1 MRLDSKQAPADDEVI
16 VRCRRLLANFDTLV
30 QVSVGKVVA
39 STRCFS
45 FTSENEVIIK
55 GRCRD
60 YSALAN
66 NSSDEKFIQFV
77 CIAHVLPAAYSTV
90 EHTIQLQSAHNA
102 SQLHDIGHST
112 IQLLPEIFSSTEG
125 NTRVIF
131 CCDAVN
137 DEALQLLAQS
147 GLYLVCT
154 NTNDSILL
162 ERSLSHF
169 SSFC

>member
-1 MRLDSKQAPADDEVI
+1 MNLDRKQAPADNEVI
-16 VRCRRLLANFDTLV
+16 VLCRRILTNFDTLV
-30 QVSVGKVVA
+30 QVSIGKFVA
-39 STRCFS
+39 ATRCFS
-45 FTSENEVIIK
+45 FTSENEIIIK

-60 YSALAN
+60 YSALTN

-90 EHTIQLQSAHNA
+90 EHTIQLQSADKA

-112 IQLLPEIFSSTEG
+112 IQLLIDLLSTSEG

-137 DEALQLLAQS
+137 DEAMQLLALS
-147 GLYLVCT
+147 GLYLVRIFM
-154 NTNDSILL
+154 ILF
-162 ERSLSHF
+162 H
-169 SSFC
+169 